1 MQLPLAITITTI
13 TAFIETKIITAVMEI
28 IKPKQIAKTIIII
41 IINAML
47 EWLLFKSLKEQ
58 KLTEIAECLLV
69 QDQQHCSVA
78 LKKEPALEQ

>member
-47 EWLLFKSLKEQ
+47 E
-58 KLTEIAECLLV
+58 
-69 QDQQHCSVA
+69 
-78 LKKEPALEQ
+78 